1 MLSHARRMLVAMSSL
16 CVLLPLFGSAFVAV
30 PTSLSASRR
39 AEVRS
44 HRANAVQLSGA
55 ADWHHGRSLPRRRL
69 TAAKA
74 TVLQA
79 TTDGSEQLR
88 EQSTPE
94 TPTEQER
101 EAARGRQLNVAC
113 NDVVRTILDGNPSNE
128 KERAAALR
136 ERLLAQRDDLVS
148 PDDKMSALFFD
159 NLLLVC
165 QHELHP
171 DIGVLRGQYG
181 KAWHTILHYIEDA
194 GWQLTDPPF
203 SISG

>member
-1 MLSHARRMLVAMSSL
+1 MPTRTP
-16 CVLLPLFGSAFVAV
+16 LPPPHPYPS
-30 PTSLSASRR
+30 
-39 AEVRS
+39 VR
-44 HRANAVQLSGA
+44 
-55 ADWHHGRSLPRRRL
+55 
-69 TAAKA
+69 
-74 TVLQA
+74 QA
-79 TTDGSEQLR
+79 TSDGSEQLR
-88 EQSTPE
+88 EQPPPE
-94 TPTEQER
+94 TPTDQQR
-101 EAARGRQLNVAC
+101 EAARSKQLNVAC
-113 NDVVRTILDGNPSNE
+113 NDVVRTILDGNPTNE